1 MISSD
6 SPYIKNVT
14 FFLSEERMFLM
25 IIKKVG
31 LLLTDR
37 FAMYETDK
45 RCLIPYN
52 VWNLIFPV
60 LINGIVLLILLP
72 GFVIQYD
79 ITTRD
84 TIKPCRVS
92 HRLAL
97 KNRIPFNTFSSNVK
111 NIAIR
116 HFQRHQNFFSGNKD
130 EKNNKS
136 NVQHINYHR
145 THILSCFYKKWLKLR
160 RTPSAIF
167 KK

>member
-1 MISSD
+1 
-6 SPYIKNVT
+6 
-14 FFLSEERMFLM
+14 M

-52 VWNLIFPV
+52 VWSFIFPV
-60 LINGIVLLILLP
+60 LIIGIVLLILLP

-79 ITTRD
+79 ITTQD

-116 HFQRHQNFFSGNKD
+116 HFNVIKTSFPETKTK
-130 EKNNKS
+130 KNNKS

-145 THILSCFYKKWLKLR
+145 TPILSCFYKKWLKPR